1 MFNVSIEGRPAYATS
16 DLLQQ
21 HPTKKHLFRVF
32 GRADDQLIL
41 STGEKTN
48 PAPLGEH
55 HCVWPLS
62 RKPDLRSA
70 EAILLQDPHVS
81 ACLMFGRGRFQNGVL
96 IQPKESFDPIDEVKL
111 EEYRNEIWCVLYCS
125 ALKPTTECSPHIQG
139 VNREDE
145 CIRSSPLAYLQG
157 DDHGHETLQAP

>member
-21 HPTKKHLFRVF
+21 HPIKKHLFRVF

-55 HCVWPLS
+55 YCVWQLS
-62 RKPDLRSA
+62 SEVSHETCT

-96 IQPKESFDPIDEVKL
+96 IQPKESFDPTDEVEL
-111 EEYRNEIWCVLYCS
+111 EEYRNKIWCVLYCS
-125 ALKPTTECSPHIQG
+125 ALKPTAE
-139 VNREDE
+139 
-145 CIRSSPLAYLQG
+145 Y
-157 DDHGHETLQAP
+157 